1 MPTRSSSTP
10 GGIPVADLLRA
21 LQAALFT
28 AASTVHLWRDAAIFV
43 LAAIVIGALWFY
55 AEASGG

>member
-1 MPTRSSSTP
+1 M
-10 GGIPVADLLRA
+10 ADLLRA

-43 LAAIVIGALWFY
+43 LAAIVIGACWVA
-55 AEASGG
+55 AEAHGS